1 MTKKKQAD
9 ENCPGSAHSASECCG
24 EETLLE
30 ENRRLRLEAALAR
43 EAASKAIA
51 ASVAKSEFLATMSHE
66 IRNPMNGV
74 IGMTGLLLD
83 TRLDGEQRYYA
94 EMVRDSAVSLLSI
107 LNDILDFS
115 KIEAGK
121 LELETLD
128 FDLPSLLQDF
138 SATMALRA
146 KEKNVALLCSIAPE
160 VPSRLRGDPGR
171 LRQVLNNL
179 VGNALKF
186 TQEGEV
192 ELGVFLEEESENF
205 ALLRFSVRDTG
216 IGIPEERLPGIFD
229 KFMQVE
235 SSTAR
240 TFGGTG
246 LGLAISKQLAEMMG
260 GRIRVTSVE
269 GKGSEFCFTAALGKQ
284 REQSIPDISSV
295 DLRGVRVL
303 VVDEKP
309 GSSKLLTTRLL
320 SWGMR
325 PSEVPD
331 GASALCLLREAAR
344 GKDPFRLAV
353 MDTRTG
359 DMDGEALGRLI
370 RGDELLSATRT
381 VMLASIGVRGDA
393 KRFADAGFS
402 GYLSGPVLQNDL
414 RAIFSLVLSEQRK
427 KTRFIATRHTV
438 REALPLFDGK
448 GAHILL
454 AEDNVTNQRV
464 AIGMLKKFGVT
475 VDVVADGLDALG
487 SVRKGGYDLVL
498 MDCQMPKM
506 DGFETARRIRR
517 MEEACRDVPI
527 VAMTAY
533 AMVGDREKCLQ
544 AGMND
549 YIAKPILPA
558 LLLDAL
564 KKWLPPNGKER
575 TGPEQKGGKPL
586 SKLKNKKAPK
596 QKKAAPGVPVAGAAA
611 APDQQAWNRGLLLE
625 RLMGDEGLVMEVL
638 EDFLA
643 ELPRELRKLG
653 DVLSSDDLALMERH
667 AHSIKGMSACTGAE
681 ALASVAFKIEERTRE
696 GDAEGARSFFPALK
710 KEWKRLKI
718 ELEKERAPRSH
729 SGRTRT

>member
-1 MTKKKQAD
+1 MTKRKQVD
-9 ENCPGSAHSASECCG
+9 GNCPGSAGRAAGSCG
-24 EETLLE
+24 EETLQE
-30 ENRRLRLEAALAR
+30 ENRRLKLEAAVAR
-43 EAASKAIA
+43 EAASKAMA
-51 ASVAKSEFLATMSHE
+51 ASIAKSEFLANMSHE

-83 TRLDGEQRYYA
+83 TRLNGEQRYYA
-94 EMVRDSAVSLLSI
+94 GMVRDSAVSLLSI

-138 SATMALRA
+138 SATMSLRA
-146 KEKNVALLCSIAPE
+146 REKNVALLCSIAPD
-160 VPSRLRGDPGR
+160 VPSLLRGDPGR
-171 LRQVLNNL
+171 LRQILNNL

-186 TQEGEV
+186 TQAGEV

-260 GRIRVTSVE
+260 GRIWATSVE

-284 REQSIPDISSV
+284 YEQSVPDISSV
-295 DLRGVRVL
+295 DVRGVRVL

-309 GSSKLLTTRLL
+309 GSFKLLTTRLL

-325 PSEVPD
+325 PSEVSD
-331 GASALCLLREAAR
+331 GASAISLLREAVRA
-344 GKDPFRLAV
+344 KDPFLLAV
-353 MDTRTG
+353 MDTQTG
-359 DMDGEALGRLI
+359 DMDGETLGRLI

-402 GYLSGPVLQNDL
+402 GYLSGPALQNDL
-414 RAIFSLVLSEQRK
+414 HDIFSLVLSEQRK
-427 KTRFIATRHTV
+427 NTRFIATRHTV
-438 REALPLFDGK
+438 REALPPFDGK
-448 GAHILL
+448 GAHVLL

-475 VDVVADGLDALG
+475 VDVVADGLDALRLL
-487 SVRKGGYDLVL
+487 RKGGYDLVL

-506 DGFETARRIRR
+506 DGFETARRIRS
-517 MEEACRDVPI
+517 MEGPRRDVPI

-558 LLLDAL
+558 LLVDTL
-564 KKWLPPNGKER
+564 KKWLPEREKER
-575 TGPEQKGGKPL
+575 TSPEKEGGPPVAKP
-586 SKLKNKKAPK
+586 KKTNAPK
-596 QKKAAPGVPVAGAAA
+596 QKKTALRVPAAGAPAAPE
-611 APDQQAWNRGLLLE
+611 QQAWNRGLLLE
-625 RLMGDEGLVMEVL
+625 RLMGDEELVMEVL
-638 EDFLA
+638 QDFLS

-653 DVLSSDDLALMERH
+653 DVLSSDNLPLMERH

-681 ALASVAFKIEERTRE
+681 ALASVAFKIEERARE
-696 GDAEGARSFFPALK
+696 EDAEGARSFLPALK
-710 KEWKRLKI
+710 KEWKRLKT
-718 ELEKERAPRSH
+718 ELEEERAPRNH
-729 SGRTRT
+729 SRRTRT